1 VVTVASEEHPPT
13 RPSWDC
19 AKCGKPWPCDPAREQ
34 LAGEM
39 TKTELAVMMS
49 VDMVDA
55 AREDPEIK
63 PSERFLA
70 WTR

>member
-1 VVTVASEEHPPT
+1 MSGSHAAA

-19 AKCGKPWPCDPAREQ
+19 ARCGKPWPCDPARE
-34 LAGEM
+34 
-39 TKTELAVMMS
+39 ELVQEFTGTYLVLFMS

-55 AREDPEIK
+55 ARDNPTLRPAELH
-63 PSERFLA
+63 ERFLA